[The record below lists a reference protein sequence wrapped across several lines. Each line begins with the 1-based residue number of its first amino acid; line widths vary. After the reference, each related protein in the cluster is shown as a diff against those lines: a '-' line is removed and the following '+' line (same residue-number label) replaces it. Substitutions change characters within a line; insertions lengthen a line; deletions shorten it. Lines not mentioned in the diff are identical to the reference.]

1 MHPALGLPISY
12 LVGSIP
18 AALIAGK
25 LLRGIDLREHGSG
38 NLGATNVLRT
48 LGPAVAAPVL
58 AFDATKGFLPAFVLP
73 LAIPSSRPDVWA
85 ITYGIAAIVGHVR
98 PIFLL
103 GRGGGKGVAT
113 TAGVMAAL
121 APVQFVIAFAIFA
134 IVVAVTRYV
143 SLASIVAAATLPFV
157 LLLRRPASPV
167 LIAFGVFIAGFVI
180 WTHRSNIARLVRGEE
195 SRLGHR
201 TGGT

>member
-58 AFDATKGFLPAFVLP
+58 AFDAMKGFLPAFVLP